1 MQEPTQERLK
11 EVLNYDPASGKFTWI
26 IHRHKSY
33 VGKEAGCADGTR
45 RLTISVDGARYFAH
59 RLAWLYV
66 HGVWP
71 EGVID
76 HIDGNPG
83 NNALANLRDVSV
95 AINSQNRR
103 RARSESKTGVLGV
116 FKKNGHFFASISVND
131 KTRHLGVFETVEEA
145 HDAYVKAKRVL
156 HPGCTL

>member
-1 MQEPTQERLK
+1 MASITQERLK
-11 EVLNYDPASGKFTWI
+11 QMLHYDPLTGKFTWVS
-26 IHRHKSY
+26 HRKEAY
-33 VGKEAGCADGTR
+33 VGTEAGY
-45 RLTISVDGARYFAH
+45 VDSTNRIKIFIDRTQFFAH
-59 RLAWLYV
+59 RLAWLYI

-71 EGVID
+71 SGVID

-83 NNALANLRDVSV
+83 NNVLTNLRDVSV

-145 HDAYVKAKRVL
+145 HAAYVKAKRIL

>member
-1 MQEPTQERLK
+1 MKELNQERLK
-11 EVLNYDPASGKFTWI
+11 EVLKYDPASGKFTWI
-26 IHRHKSY
+26 VHRNESY
-33 VGKEAGCADGTR
+33 IGKEAGCADNTR
-45 RLTISVDGARYFAH
+45 RLTISVDGSRYFAH
-59 RLAWLYV
+59 RLAWLYT
-66 HGVWP
+66 HGIWP
-71 EGVID
+71 KGVID

-83 NNALANLRDVSV
+83 NNALANIRDVSV

-145 HDAYVKAKRVL
+145 HEAYVKAKRVL

>member
-1 MQEPTQERLK
+1 MSSLTQERLK
-11 EVLNYDPASGKFTWI
+11 QVLHYDPLTGKFMWMS
-26 IHRHKSY
+26 HRKNSRI
-33 VGKEAGCADGTR
+33 GTEAGYSDRTKR
-45 RLTISVDGARYFAH
+45 IKILVDGSQYFAH

-66 HGVWP
+66 HGSWP
-71 EGVID
+71 SGVID

-83 NNALANLRDVSV
+83 NNVLSNLRDVSV

-103 RARSESKTGVLGV
+103 HPRSESKTGVLGV

-145 HDAYVKAKRVL
+145 HAAYVKAKRIL